1 MLSPDP
7 LSTPSSENQGE
18 CQNITLDLNLCWFL
32 QLNRGQPLG
41 ELNRLMLGGDSGDLL
56 LTLLAHHDRVGG
68 DDQLALLADTEDSAI
83 GNPHFISQMGAESHG
98 GLADELVEDLAHVVF
113 LLGLCVRV
121 YGLDQRVKHQ
131 SERKLAE

>member
-1 MLSPDP
+1 
-7 LSTPSSENQGE
+7 
-18 CQNITLDLNLCWFL
+18 
-32 QLNRGQPLG
+32 
-41 ELNRLMLGGDSGDLL
+41 
-56 LTLLAHHDRVGG
+56 
-68 DDQLALLADTEDSAI
+68 
-83 GNPHFISQMGAESHG
+83 MGAESHG